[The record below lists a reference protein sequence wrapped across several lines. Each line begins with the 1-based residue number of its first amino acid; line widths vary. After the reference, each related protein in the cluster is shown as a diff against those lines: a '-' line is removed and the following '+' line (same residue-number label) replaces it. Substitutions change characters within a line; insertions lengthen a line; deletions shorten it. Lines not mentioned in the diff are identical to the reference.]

1 MNGFNI
7 TESLLVNNRFWN
19 DKLDNIIR
27 EMEEIPGTFYA
38 FFWLYNHDFIYISP
52 QITDILGHTYQK
64 FLKHGMVY
72 FQTIIP
78 PRLISGIYDSM
89 NRQTSQIEQS
99 SSSILSNTLIET
111 EAAVYNEFKQEV
123 PVKYQAVILDTR
135 PFEPTSYLLFCS
147 WIDMRNLNSVELS
160 EKKVDVGRY
169 LQKLKE
175 LYIDAN
181 AEKFRLLKKHLTLSQ
196 REKEIA
202 SLLAAG
208 LSTKQ
213 IGERL
218 HISFNTVE
226 SHRKNLL
233 QKLEAKNTAELIHR
247 MGQIFVPMEISA

>member
-1 MNGFNI
+1 MSGFNI
-7 TESLLVNNRFWN
+7 EESLSVNNRFWN
-19 DKLDNIIR
+19 EKQDNLIR

-38 FFWLYNHDFIYISP
+38 FFWLYNHEFIYVSP
-52 QITDILGHTYQK
+52 QITYILGHSYQK
-64 FLKHGMVY
+64 FQKHGMVF

-89 NRQTSQIEQS
+89 NRQASQIDQS
-99 SSSILSNTLIET
+99 ASSIFSNSLIET
-111 EAAVYNEFKQEV
+111 EAAVYNVFSQEV
-123 PVKYQAVILDTR
+123 PVKYQAIILDTR
-135 PFEPTSYLLFCS
+135 PFEPASYLLFCS

-160 EKKVDVGRY
+160 EKTVDVGRY

-202 SLLAAG
+202 GLLAAG

-247 MGQIFVPMEISA
+247 MSQIFMSLEISA

>member
-1 MNGFNI
+1 MDGFNI
-7 TESLLVNNRFWN
+7 AESLSVNNRFWN

-38 FFWLYNHDFIYISP
+38 FFWLYNHDFIYVSP
-52 QITDILGHTYQK
+52 QISDILGHSYQK
-64 FLKHGMVY
+64 FQKHGLVY

-89 NRQTSQIEQS
+89 NRQASLIEQS
-99 SSSILSNTLIET
+99 SSSILSNRLIET
-111 EAAVYNEFKQEV
+111 EAAVYNVFKQEV
-123 PVKYQAVILDTR
+123 PVKYQAIILDTR

-147 WIDMRNLNSVELS
+147 WIDVRNLTSGELS
-160 EKKVDVGRY
+160 EKTVDVGHY
-169 LQKLKE
+169 LRKLKE

-202 SLLAAG
+202 NLLATG

-218 HISFNTVE
+218 HISFYTVE

-247 MGQIFVPMEISA
+247 MNRILVQMEISA